1 MDPIKEDNELYIK
14 NQKTQIDKM
23 LGDFNY
29 RPAFHLLVLTLSK
42 LNEKEAKDFIQ
53 YYNNFKAINDKWV
66 AGNNYNSET
75 LLEDI
80 LFLDR
85 AGRDIGDKIYINVL
99 DFIT

>member
-42 LNEKEAKDFIQ
+42 LNEKDTKDFIQ
-53 YYNNFKAINDKWV
+53 YYNNFVFNKYTNLGSCLNPV
-66 AGNNYNSET
+66 ARY
-75 LLEDI
+75 
-80 LFLDR
+80 
-85 AGRDIGDKIYINVL
+85 
-99 DFIT
+99 